1 MKHSN
6 QVRMEFNIHK
16 GKNKAGVF
24 PTSLCKECGATKAP
38 AFYKGWIVDG
48 FSRAD
53 VVDANKS
60 SLDETIRSFLFW
72 VGNIPSGHD
81 ITLAGENPKFDSNF
95 LESSAKRYNLAW
107 PFSHRTVDLHTI
119 SYAYRASRGIEIPL
133 NKARCSNL
141 KQDETLKYVGLLD
154 EPMPHNGVRQ
164 CIIVRSVIINDIV

>member
-53 VVDANKS
+53 DECLGIYCKDCKNKK
-60 SLDETIRSFLFW
+60 
-72 VGNIPSGHD
+72 
-81 ITLAGENPKFDSNF
+81 LAK
-95 LESSAKRYNLAW
+95 L
-107 PFSHRTVDLHTI
+107 
-119 SYAYRASRGIEIPL
+119 
-133 NKARCSNL
+133 
-141 KQDETLKYVGLLD
+141 
-154 EPMPHNGVRQ
+154 
-164 CIIVRSVIINDIV
+164 